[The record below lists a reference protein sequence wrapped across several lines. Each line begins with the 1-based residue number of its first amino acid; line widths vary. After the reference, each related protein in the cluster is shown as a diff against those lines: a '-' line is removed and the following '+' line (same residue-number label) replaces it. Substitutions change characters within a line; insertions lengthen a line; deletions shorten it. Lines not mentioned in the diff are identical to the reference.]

1 MYDHDP
7 SSQFRRRDKLPYDWQ
22 IRKQRRRRIAGR
34 VLIGIVGLIAIAA
47 VIYLSS
53 HR

>member
-1 MYDHDP
+1 MNDHDP
-7 SSQFRRRDKLPYDWQ
+7 SSQFRRRDKLPYDFQ

-34 VLIGIVGLIAIAA
+34 ILIGLAGLIAITAI
-47 VIYLSS
+47 IYLSS